1 MLVTCHHVMLVLPT
15 SRWIVLYLT
24 LPVLCKWQES
34 THGDIH
40 MTNNGDRE
48 LSSPSVTGSTRT
60 FLIDGGPRV
69 RKAWSSCAALRH
81 RVVAAGSSTRGL
93 LWERLGSSCRA
104 RKRWLRRRCRSVRAA
119 ALSACKRRECR
130 VDSRRSACHMPAPCY
145 PNKARIKHIYV
156 RTG

>member
-1 MLVTCHHVMLVLPT
+1 MPSRHAGPPHFEVDRPLSDPTCALQMAGVNAWRHPHDQQRNRGL
-15 SRWIVLYLT
+15 
-24 LPVLCKWQES
+24 S
-34 THGDIH
+34 T
-40 MTNNGDRE
+40 
-48 LSSPSVTGSTRT
+48 PSVTGSTRT

-69 RKAWSSCAALRH
+69 RKAWSSCAALQH

-104 RKRWLRRRCRSVRAA
+104 RKRCLRRRCRIVRAA
-119 ALSACKRRECR
+119 DFSACKRRECR